1 MKDSI
6 PQTLLIDGH
15 NPLRLL
21 HSALSDGLHDRDD
34 SHCLEQASSI
44 RVVLAELSERLSH
57 ALKDEAEL
65 NRALSHLLNR
75 KRKPRPRRRRAV
87 GRAWLTACGKRSNPD
102 YKQISALVRK
112 DTHRNVM
119 RALLDEPTDRDV
131 SDLLQALL
139 EDWLSGRGGAGRTQS
154 RGA

>member
-1 MKDSI
+1 MVK
-6 PQTLLIDGH
+6 H
-15 NPLRLL
+15 NRF
-21 HSALSDGLHDRDD
+21 AGLMDARAGATAVVEGDRDD
-34 SHCLEQASSI
+34 Q
-44 RVVLAELSERLSH
+44 RG
-57 ALKDEAEL
+57 
-65 NRALSHLLNR
+65 
-75 KRKPRPRRRRAV
+75 
-87 GRAWLTACGKRSNPD
+87 GRAQPWSAARRQAEQPPD

-139 EDWLSGRGGAGRTQS
+139 EDWLSGREGAGRTQS